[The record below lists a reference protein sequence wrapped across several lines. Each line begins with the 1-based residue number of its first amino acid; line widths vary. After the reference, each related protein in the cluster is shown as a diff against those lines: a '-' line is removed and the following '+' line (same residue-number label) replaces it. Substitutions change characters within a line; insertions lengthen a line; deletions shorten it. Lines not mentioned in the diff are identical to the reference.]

1 MISSTDFR
9 VYGAGIAVCFAMCTL
24 PAGATAQTVLTVR
37 EAEFRARWAGPQED
51 RVVTPQYFEEGGGLE
66 DKSDQAG
73 ELTTEEQAAQGFS
86 GSMDR
91 MADNIR
97 RGLRFGPLDFKLGLT
112 TGWEFSSQNSGGS
125 TTDLADCNS
134 FYAAPSVAAIYERE
148 IGVWSVGARFATG
161 YQYYFNQDYT
171 AAGTGTQRNPL
182 SITGGIDI
190 GYNTSRLAVNFTTS
204 VSSGTGYD
212 VIAGANNW
220 QTSGSTALSLRYI
233 LTEEFS
239 FGAAGSASYTNSAQA
254 QVATGESAQPDSN
267 TLNGAVSVFA
277 DYLVT
282 PKTNVR
288 LILSAGEDLQDIQ
301 GEMTEGRKFFDAMV
315 MLTYQIAPKL
325 SVDAGA
331 GAGYVL
337 DSNIP
342 DPEFTG
348 LRPVYSAGLNYTP
361 TEKTYFKAK
370 FGMEG
375 ADIRPNFS
383 LVAGWNAREKTRLSL
398 SVYQNQGFSSL
409 APDQYNITRGLLLT
423 VAQDLFKGVGVSLSG
438 GYEQSL
444 YESLTSEKL
453 SGQTEGP
460 ADYWMTRASLFWRIR
475 EWLAWQ
481 NSFTL
486 STGQGNTTQLQT
498 RFNTSLNLT
507 F

>member
-1 MISSTDFR
+1 
-9 VYGAGIAVCFAMCTL
+9 
-24 PAGATAQTVLTVR
+24 
-37 EAEFRARWAGPQED
+37 
-51 RVVTPQYFEEGGGLE
+51 
-66 DKSDQAG
+66 
-73 ELTTEEQAAQGFS
+73 
-86 GSMDR
+86 
-91 MADNIR
+91 
-97 RGLRFGPLDFKLGLT
+97 
-112 TGWEFSSQNSGGS
+112 
-125 TTDLADCNS
+125 
-134 FYAAPSVAAIYERE
+134 
-148 IGVWSVGARFATG
+148 
-161 YQYYFNQDYT
+161 
-171 AAGTGTQRNPL
+171 
-182 SITGGIDI
+182 
-190 GYNTSRLAVNFTTS
+190 
-204 VSSGTGYD
+204 
-212 VIAGANNW
+212 
-220 QTSGSTALSLRYI
+220 
-233 LTEEFS
+233 
-239 FGAAGSASYTNSAQA
+239 
-254 QVATGESAQPDSN
+254 
-267 TLNGAVSVFA
+267 
-277 DYLVT
+277 
-282 PKTNVR
+282 
-288 LILSAGEDLQDIQ
+288 
-301 GEMTEGRKFFDAMV
+301 

-423 VAQDLFKGVGVSLSG
+423 AAQDLFKGVGVSVSG

-498 RFNTSLNLT
+498 RFNSSLNLN